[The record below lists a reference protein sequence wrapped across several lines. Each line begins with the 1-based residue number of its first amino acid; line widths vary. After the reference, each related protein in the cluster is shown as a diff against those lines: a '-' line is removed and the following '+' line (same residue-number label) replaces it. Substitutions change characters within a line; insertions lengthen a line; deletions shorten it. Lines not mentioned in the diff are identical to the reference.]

1 MKIRSEWETLKE
13 VMMHQPGTEID
24 YAMLAPRAFLF
35 ERPFRSRI
43 ALQEHEGLQLTLKE
57 NGVKVRLLRDTVIDA
72 ADQNTNFRK
81 ELENKVL
88 ETVRFFGNLQK
99 SSNAKGELERNIRS
113 LDSATLFNI
122 MTLEP
127 SIDLKSDSEPGS
139 EYPTVYSNVPL
150 ANLYF
155 MRDQQAVAP
164 GGVIFG
170 RMKRLQRMKEPEIT
184 EFVIKKALGFHT
196 SVKINGDGIFEGGD
210 FMPAGN
216 FALIGIGSR
225 TNLAG
230 ALQAIESG
238 YLDYD
243 EVGIVENP
251 VYDFMAGS
259 PKDPMVNMHLDTY
272 FNIAGDGV
280 AIGSAELMRKA
291 KLTVFAGHGDQRG
304 KTLRQCT
311 LFEFLKEKHFN
322 FVELGVAEQLAYSSN
337 FLTIKDRRI
346 ITVNVS
352 NVLDR
357 LLNEGIFPKYI
368 EDQVKA
374 DLGRRGRNDLFPN
387 NRSVR
392 EMGIEHIEVKLTE
405 LTGGYGGAHCM
416 TAALSR

>member
-1 MKIRSEWETLKE
+1 MRIRSEWDTLKE

-35 ERPFRSRI
+35 ERPFRSRVAI
-43 ALQEHEGLQLTLKE
+43 QEHEGLQLTLKE
-57 NGVKVRLLRDTVIDA
+57 NGVRVRLLRDTVIDA
-72 ADQNTNFRK
+72 ADQKISFRN
-81 ELENKVL
+81 ELERKVM
-88 ETVRFFGNLQK
+88 ETVRFFGNLQR
-99 SSNAKGELERNIRS
+99 SSTAQKELERNLRT
-113 LDSATLFNI
+113 LDSSTLFSI

-155 MRDQQAVAP
+155 MRDQQAVTP

-170 RMKRLQRMKEPEIT
+170 KMKRLQRMKEPEIT
-184 EFVIKKALGFHT
+184 EFVIRKALGYES
-196 SVKINGDGIFEGGD
+196 SVRIDGDGVFEGGD
-210 FMPAGN
+210 FMPAGE

-238 YLDYD
+238 FLDYD
-243 EVGIVENP
+243 EVAVVENP
-251 VYDFMAGS
+251 IYDFMAGS

-272 FNIAGDGV
+272 FNLAGDGV
-280 AIGSAELMRKA
+280 AIGSCELIRKA
-291 KLTVFAGHGDQRG
+291 KLTVYAGRGNQRG
-304 KTLRQCT
+304 KPIRQTTL
-311 LFEFLKEKHFN
+311 LEFLKEKHFN
-322 FVELGVAEQLAYSSN
+322 FVELGVAEQLGYSSN
-337 FLTIKDRRI
+337 FLTVKDRRI
-346 ITVNVS
+346 VTVNVS

-357 LLNEGIFPKYI
+357 LLNEGIFPKYV
-368 EDQVKA
+368 EEQVKS
-374 DLGRRGRNDLFPN
+374 DLNRHGRSDLFPN
-387 NRSVR
+387 NKAVR
-392 EMGIEHIEVKLTE
+392 DLGIEHIEVKLSE